1 MRQDITGVTIYIYLA
16 LASNTKAHIQII
28 CCFCASIRQ
37 NKTIRK
43 EERKV
48 KKIKSRTRIQQI
60 ESTCTYIYE
69 EDIKKHPSQLVV
81 PTFYWCAMFKN
92 ISHHTFSRAKIA
104 QQLYIWYVKCEMEWI
119 QLEQNAQKKNS
130 LTFKVIYL
138 AWSKWVIFQN
148 KQLFKMSK
156 KFSWFEY
163 FSINFAFLNCF
174 VFCSSI
180 FNWVNRI
187 FDYWITF
194 SSISIFKI
202 LFNFNFVS
210 KKLHLLFL
218 CQKWL

>member
-1 MRQDITGVTIYIYLA
+1 M
-16 LASNTKAHIQII
+16 
-28 CCFCASIRQ
+28 
-37 NKTIRK
+37 
-43 EERKV
+43 
-48 KKIKSRTRIQQI
+48 KSRTRIQQI

-148 KQLFKMSK
+148 KQIFQNVKEILLVWIFFNQLCSFELFCVL
-156 KFSWFEY
+156 
-163 FSINFAFLNCF
+163 FLNF
-174 VFCSSI
+174 LLNHI
-180 FNWVNRI
+180 FINIYFQN
-187 FDYWITF
+187 T
-194 SSISIFKI
+194 
-202 LFNFNFVS
+202 
-210 KKLHLLFL
+210 
-218 CQKWL
+218 